1 MYNYVLI
8 CNIYIYTNIA
18 FLHTILYTVYM
29 AFKCVIPRLF
39 RISRG
44 WVPGKL
50 QEKVKTL
57 EKESLRKDE
66 ALDDA
71 QHQLQAVEGRSW
83 FIMVA

>member
-1 MYNYVLI
+1 
-8 CNIYIYTNIA
+8 
-18 FLHTILYTVYM
+18 
-29 AFKCVIPRLF
+29 
-39 RISRG
+39 
-44 WVPGKL
+44 VPGKL